1 MDGKKG
7 LPLEN
12 IRVTDFSWVA
22 AGPAATRILAFLG
35 AEVITIE
42 SARRIDL
49 VRGRP
54 PLAEGKTGIN
64 VSGSFINYNPNK
76 LAVTLNMR
84 HPKGLE
90 LAKKLISIS
99 DITAENFTAGVLDK
113 WGLGYEEQAKVK
125 PDIIMLSM
133 PVMGKTGPRRDF
145 GGYGM
150 GIQAAAG
157 INFLMGRPD
166 RMPVGTGIAY
176 PDVGPNPRQAGTAVL
191 AALHYRNRT
200 GKGQAIELAQLE
212 STVNYTGPSVLQFT
226 ANKTL
231 QTRQGN
237 RATYAAP
244 HGGYRCQGND
254 RWCVIAV
261 FTDTEWKAFCNVLGS
276 PDWTRDPRFATLLGR
291 KQNEDELDGLVEEW
305 TQQRTA
311 EEVMNSMQQ
320 AGVAAGIVQNGQDL
334 LERDEHLKV
343 RESYVVLDHPEAG
356 KLTADAGYFKLS
368 KTPGRIYKPAPVL
381 GQDND
386 YVYRELLC
394 LSEGE
399 IDMYIVEGI
408 LE

>member
-1 MDGKKG
+1 MDERKG
-7 LPLEN
+7 LPLAG
-12 IRVTDFSWVA
+12 IRLTDFSWVA
-22 AGPAATRILAFLG
+22 AGPSATRVLAVLG
-35 AEVITIE
+35 AEVIKIE

-49 VRGRP
+49 VRGRS

-64 VSGSFINYNPNK
+64 VSGSFINYNVNK
-76 LAVTLNMR
+76 MAITLNMR

-90 LAKKLISIS
+90 IAKRLISIS
-99 DITAENFTAGVLDK
+99 DLTAENFTPGVLDK
-113 WGLGYEEQAKVK
+113 WGLGYEEQVKAK

-176 PDVGPNPRQAGTAVL
+176 PDVGPNPRQAATAVL
-191 AALHYRNRT
+191 AALHYRNKT
-200 GKGQAIELAQLE
+200 GKGQFIELAQLE
-212 STVNYTGPSVLQFT
+212 STVNYTGASIIQYT

-237 RATYAAP
+237 RLGHAAP

-261 FTDTEWKAFCNVLGS
+261 FTDAEWKSFCNVIGN
-276 PDWTRDPRFATLLGR
+276 PDWTRDPKFATLLGR
-291 KQNEDELDGLVEEW
+291 KQNEDELDALVEEW
-305 TQQRTA
+305 TKERAA
-311 EEVMNSMQQ
+311 EEVMNLMQQ
-320 AGVAAGIVQNGQDL
+320 AGVAAAVVQNGQDL
-334 LERDEHLKV
+334 LEHDEHLKV
-343 RESYVVLDHPEAG
+343 RESYVVLEHPEAG
-356 KLTADAGYFKLS
+356 TVINDDGYFKLS
-368 KTPGRIYKPAPVL
+368 KTPGKVYRAAPVL

-386 YVYRELLC
+386 YVYRELLGM
-394 LSEGE
+394 SEE
-399 IDMYIVEGI
+399 EMDQYIVEGI